1 MAIGAGGR
9 RFGGDEGLMST
20 GMLASDDHR
29 FRWALVIA
37 VVPALWLA
45 PAVSGAQ
52 DRRVGDSGP
61 TPFATLKLYEVQEA
75 TDLRSMSPEDRVLR
89 LANAALVGTA
99 SGSLLCT
106 AGQDPCAFDTLAKSA
121 VPLHLGVGAL
131 TGDWQV
137 MFDDELIHPDGNPLL
152 SDLVLVAKG
161 SVTGTLDL
169 RPLLTGKAPMA
180 LMKGQ
185 WKSKALDVRGTFSGT
200 FLVPF
205 ADPTKQCAT
214 GFAYFDPSAGLQC
227 VNTNE
232 TSLGRPLTKVVATFL
247 KTGTFGPGDKDDDAA
262 GGPGRN

>member
-1 MAIGAGGR
+1 
-9 RFGGDEGLMST
+9 
-20 GMLASDDHR
+20 MLASDDHR

-52 DRRVGDSGP
+52 GRQGGDPEP

-75 TDLRSMSPEDRVLR
+75 TDLRGTRPEDPLLR

-99 SGSLLCT
+99 SGGLCT
-106 AGQDPCAFDTLAKSA
+106 PAGQDPCAFDTLAKSA
-121 VPLHLGVGAL
+121 VPFHIGVGPL

-180 LMKGQ
+180 LMKGR
-185 WKSKALDVRGTFSGT
+185 WKSKALDASGTFSGT

-205 ADPTKQCAT
+205 TDPTKQCAT

-227 VNTNE
+227 LNTNE
-232 TSLGRPLTKVVATFL
+232 KSLDRPLTKVVATFL
-247 KTGTFGPGDKDDDAA
+247 KTGTFGSGDKDDDDA

>member
-1 MAIGAGGR
+1 
-9 RFGGDEGLMST
+9 MST
-20 GMLASDDHR
+20 RMLASDDHH
-29 FRWALVIA
+29 FRWALVAA
-37 VVPALWLA
+37 VVPVLWLA

-52 DRRVGDSGP
+52 GRRGGDPEP
-61 TPFATLKLYEVQEA
+61 TPFATLNLYEVQEA

-99 SGSLLCT
+99 SGGLCT

-121 VPLHLGVGAL
+121 VPFHIGVGAL

-152 SDLVLVAKG
+152 SDLVLVATG

-169 RPLLTGKAPMA
+169 RPLLSGKAPMA

-185 WKSKALDVRGTFSGT
+185 WKSKALDARGTFSGT

-205 ADPTKQCAT
+205 IDPTKQCAT
-214 GFAYFDPSAGLQC
+214 GFAYFDPLAGLQC
-227 VNTNE
+227 LNANE

-247 KTGTFGPGDKDDDAA
+247 KTGAFGPGDKDEETR
-262 GGPGRN
+262 PGREGIE